1 VIVTF
6 RPEFTPP
13 WIGRPHVTMLNLNRL
28 SPRQRVEMIA
38 NVTGGRALPQEIAE
52 QIVDRTDGVPLFI
65 EELTKSVI
73 ESGIVTEAGD
83 HYAAMGPVAPL
94 AIPTTLQGSLLA
106 RLDRLAPTR
115 EVAQIGAALGRQF
128 SHELIRV
135 IAQIPQTQLDD
146 ALAQLVR
153 AELMFRCGTPPDA
166 EYTFKHA
173 LVQEAAYGTLLRDRR
188 RQLHGRIATAM
199 EGQFPEI
206 VEAHPELMAQH
217 CAEAGMPDK
226 AVGYRLKAGQRAV
239 TRSAMTEAVAQ
250 LQKGLDLLA
259 SLPDGPWRWQQ
270 EPDLQIA
277 LGPARIA
284 TRGFGAADVGETY
297 ARARTLAGQLDRP
310 EYLVSLLYGQ
320 WAFHCIRSEYKLALP
335 LAEQLEQIGEARND
349 VVALLLGHF
358 EHGATYLWLGEFAA
372 ARALYE
378 QCHSMRNPA
387 HRSLYAAMRG
397 ADQYLVMLSQLA
409 FTLTY
414 LGYIEQ
420 GRARV
425 NEALSAARHLGHAHS
440 LAFLLT
446 FVCNIE
452 GLTGSPHE
460 LKRRAEEM
468 IDVSNDNGFP
478 LLSGIGM
485 THCGCSLTAL
495 GHAHDGHALLMKGL
509 SVVRSTGAVIGTPNM
524 LMAVAETYAHLGRPI
539 EGLNCLTEAAQ
550 IIETTDERVGE
561 ARLHRLRGDL
571 LNATGDRAAAEQSY
585 HEALIVARRQSAKL
599 FELRAASSLA
609 RLWRD
614 QGKRI
619 EARDLLAPV
628 YGWFTEGFD
637 TPVLQDAKALLDEL
651 A

>member
-1 VIVTF
+1 L
-6 RPEFTPP
+6 
-13 WIGRPHVTMLNLNRL
+13 H
-28 SPRQRVEMIA
+28 A
-38 NVTGGRALPQEIAE
+38 
-52 QIVDRTDGVPLFI
+52 
-65 EELTKSVI
+65 
-73 ESGIVTEAGD
+73 
-83 HYAAMGPVAPL
+83 
-94 AIPTTLQGSLLA
+94 SLLA

-128 SHELIRV
+128 SHALISAV
-135 IAQIPQTQLDD
+135 ASIPQQQVDD

-153 AELMFRCGTPPDA
+153 AELIFRRGTPPDA

-173 LVQEAAYGTLLRDRR
+173 LVQDAAYGTLLRDRR
-188 RQLHGRIATAM
+188 RHLHGRIATAV

-250 LQKGLDLLA
+250 LQKGLDLLT

-270 EPDLQIA
+270 ELDLQIA

-284 TRGFGAADVGETY
+284 TRGFGASDVGETY
-297 ARARTLAGQLDRP
+297 ARGRTLAAQLDRP
-310 EYLVSLLYGQ
+310 EYLVSLLYGH
-320 WAFHCIRSEYKLALP
+320 WAFHCIRSEYKLAMS

-358 EHGATYLWLGEFAA
+358 EHGATHLWLGEFAA

-378 QCHSMRNPA
+378 QCHSMRDAA
-387 HRSLYAAMRG
+387 HRSIYAAMTG

-425 NEALSAARHLGHAHS
+425 NEALLAARHLGHAYS
-440 LAFLLT
+440 LT

-485 THCGCSLTAL
+485 THYGWSLTAL
-495 GHAHDGHALLMKGL
+495 GQAHDGHALLMKGL
-509 SVVRSTGAVIGTPNM
+509 SVVRSTGAVIGTPST
-524 LMAVAETYAHLGRPI
+524 LVAVAETYAQLGRPV
-539 EGLNCLTEAAQ
+539 EGLNCLAEAAQ

-561 ARLHRLRGDL
+561 ARFHRSRGDL

-585 HEALIVARRQSAKL
+585 HQALAVAERQGTKL
-599 FELRAASSLA
+599 FELLAATSLA
-609 RLWRD
+609 RLWLD
-614 QGKRI
+614 QGRPTK
-619 EARDLLAPV
+619 ARDLLAPI

-637 TPVLQDAKALLDEL
+637 TPVLKDAKALLDQL